1 MSSPPSLTTEKP
13 AINRRN
19 STDTVHQRPSML
31 GTVRSHKWLA
41 KQKPH
46 ITNEAACCPCV
57 VYARTAERLERVA
70 YDEDPLAPS
79 SGACNSP
86 CWSCC
91 LSSAICNWKKPL
103 RDQRGDIR
111 DRYAITGSVEDD
123 DINACAHPF
132 WTLMLNHNEVFIREK
147 ICQDLKT
154 YPFSPGPPPKEIRRF
169 KAQADSPYKSQS
181 QMQMK
186 SKSLPRILELPESS
200 NSTGKHEPP
209 SILTSPELDKVEPET
224 SSPLPPLKD
233 RKRNDTPARSPDV
246 LRSPNLDPQDSRVTV
261 ADFAEPHRLSQDL
274 KKPVG
279 MKQYP
284 HTVHN
289 DPLFGIAEEVHLHT
303 VHDDPTME
311 VARPLV
317 PHQIT
322 IDPRAPVSKATAP
335 HSIHRDLTAK
345 VAENPKQ
352 HSVHDDQTSNIS
364 NPVYDHR
371 LSQDHVAPVSTGTN
385 PHSVH
390 DDQTVGIPGQPAS
403 HSLSVDPTMAQPEQ
417 AAPHSNHDDSK
428 VKATEGEPK
437 QHTMQTSSAARAPR
451 KRPSG
456 HQLGDIGRSATAPAE
471 LDNKSTT
478 GSIDSS
484 AQVAGGDK

>member
-1 MSSPPSLTTEKP
+1 MSSPPSLTTDKP
-13 AINRRN
+13 ARNGRN
-19 STDTVHQRPSML
+19 STETVHQRPSML

-79 SGACNSP
+79 SGGCNGP

-111 DRYAITGSVEDD
+111 DRYAITGSAEDD
-123 DINACAHPF
+123 DVNACAHPF
-132 WTLMLNHNEVFIREK
+132 WTLMLNHNEVLIREK

-169 KAQADSPYKSQS
+169 KAQPDSPYKSPPP
-181 QMQMK
+181 MQMK
-186 SKSLPRILELPESS
+186 SKSLPRILELPESG
-200 NSTGKHEPP
+200 NSTGRREPP

-224 SSPLPPLKD
+224 GSQSPPPQD
-233 RKRNDTPARSPDV
+233 HKRNDTPARSPDV
-246 LRSPNLDPQDSRVTV
+246 LQSPNLDLQDPRVTV
-261 ADFAEPHRLSQDL
+261 ADFAEPHRLNQDP

-279 MKQYP
+279 TKQYP

-303 VHDDPTME
+303 VHDDPTIK

-317 PHQIT
+317 PHQIA
-322 IDPRAPVSKATAP
+322 IDPRTPVSKETAR
-335 HSIHRDLTAK
+335 HRVHGDPTVE
-345 VAENPKQ
+345 VAEEPKQ
-352 HSVHDDQTSNIS
+352 HSVHEDQTSNTT

-371 LSQDHVAPVSTGTN
+371 LSQDHMAPVSTRTN

-390 DDQTVGIPGQPAS
+390 DDRTVDVAGQPAS
-403 HSLSVDPTMAQPEQ
+403 HPHSGDPTMAQPEQ
-417 AAPHSNHDDSK
+417 SGPHSVHNDPAVK
-428 VKATEGEPK
+428 VTEDEPK
-437 QHTMQTSSAARAPR
+437 QHTMQTSAATTAPQ
-451 KRPSG
+451 KKPSRR
-456 HQLGDIGRSATAPAE
+456 QLGDIGRSATAPAE
-471 LDNKSTT
+471 VDNKSAT
-478 GSIDSS
+478 GSIDTS
-484 AQVAGGDK
+484 AQVAGGGK

>member
-1 MSSPPSLTTEKP
+1 MSSPPSVTTEKP
-13 AINRRN
+13 PQTGRN
-19 STDTVHQRPSML
+19 STETVHQRPSML

-46 ITNEAACCPCV
+46 ITSEAACCPCI

-79 SGACNSP
+79 SGVCNSP

-123 DINACAHPF
+123 DVNACAHPF
-132 WTLMLNHNEVFIREK
+132 WTLMLNHNEVLIREK

-154 YPFSPGPPPKEIRRF
+154 YPFPPGPPPKEIRRF
-169 KAQADSPYKSQS
+169 KAQPNSPYKSQP

-186 SKSLPRILELPESS
+186 SKSLPRILELPESG
-200 NSTGKHEPP
+200 NSTTRRQPP
-209 SILTSPELDKVEPET
+209 SISMSPELDKVEPET
-224 SSPLPPLKD
+224 SSPPPHPKD
-233 RKRNDTPARSPDV
+233 HRRNDTPAMSPDV
-246 LRSPNLDPQDSRVTV
+246 LQSPDLEPQDSHVTV
-261 ADFAEPHRLSQDL
+261 ADFAEPHRLSQDP

-279 MKQYP
+279 MKHYP

-303 VHDDPTME
+303 VHDDPKME
-311 VARPLV
+311 VARPLR

-322 IDPRAPVSKATAP
+322 IDPREPVSEATAP
-335 HSIHRDLTAK
+335 HSVHRDPTVK
-345 VAENPKQ
+345 VAEDPKQ
-352 HSVHDDQTSNIS
+352 HSVHADQASNIV

-371 LSQDHVAPVSTGTN
+371 LSQDHVAPVSTETN
-385 PHSVH
+385 PHSV
-390 DDQTVGIPGQPAS
+390 DDDGTVGTPGQPAE
-403 HSLSVDPTMAQPEQ
+403 HTLGGDAVMAQPEQ
-417 AAPHSNHDDSK
+417 AAAHSIHDDPE
-428 VKATEGEPK
+428 VKGTEGEPK
-437 QHTMQTSSAARAPR
+437 QHAMQTGSAVGKPQ
-451 KRPSG
+451 KRPSR
-456 HQLGDIGRSATAPAE
+456 HQLGDIGRSSTAPAE
-471 LDNKSTT
+471 LDNKSVT

-484 AQVAGGDK
+484 AQVAGGGK

>member
-1 MSSPPSLTTEKP
+1 MSSPPSLATEKP
-13 AINRRN
+13 AKNGRN
-19 STDTVHQRPSML
+19 STETVHQRPGML
-31 GTVRSHKWLA
+31 GTVRSHNWLA

-79 SGACNSP
+79 SGGCNSP

-103 RDQRGDIR
+103 RNQRGDIR

-123 DINACAHPF
+123 DVNACAHPF
-132 WTLMLNHNEVFIREK
+132 WTLMLNHNEVLIREK

-154 YPFSPGPPPKEIRRF
+154 YPFSPGPLPKEIRRF
-169 KAQADSPYKSQS
+169 KAQPDSPYKSQP

-186 SKSLPRILELPESS
+186 SKSLPRILELPESG
-200 NSTGKHEPP
+200 NSTRGREPP
-209 SILTSPELDKVEPET
+209 SISTSPELDKVEPDI
-224 SSPLPPLKD
+224 SSQSPPL
-233 RKRNDTPARSPDV
+233 RNHERNDTPARSPDV
-246 LRSPNLDPQDSRVTV
+246 LQSPDLDTQDPRVTV
-261 ADFAEPHRLSQDL
+261 ADFAEPHRLSQDP
-274 KKPVG
+274 KKSVG

-303 VHDDPTME
+303 VHDDPTMK
-311 VARPLV
+311 VARALV

-335 HSIHRDLTAK
+335 HSVHRDLTVK
-345 VAENPKQ
+345 VAEDPKQ
-352 HSVHDDQTSNIS
+352 HSVHNDQTSNIS
-364 NPVYDHR
+364 NPVYDHM
-371 LSQDHVAPVSTGTN
+371 LSQDHVTPVSTRLK

-390 DDQTVGIPGQPAS
+390 DDRTVGIPEQPAS
-403 HSLSVDPTMAQPEQ
+403 HPLSVDPVMAQLED
-417 AAPHSNHDDSK
+417 AAPHSVHDDPAVK
-428 VKATEGEPK
+428 VTEGEPK
-437 QHTMQTSSAARAPR
+437 QHTMQTSAAARAPQKASR
-451 KRPSG
+451 
-456 HQLGDIGRSATAPAE
+456 HQLRDIGRSATAPAE
-471 LDNKSTT
+471 LDNQSAT
-478 GSIDSS
+478 GSIDAS
-484 AQVAGGDK
+484 AQVAEGGK